1 MKMLLDIVT
10 NPILITSALAWVI
23 SQVIKAIIDIRAKR
37 SVRVL
42 GHGGMPSSHSATMA
56 SLTLIVG
63 LTKGFGTA
71 AFAISAMV
79 AFVVMCDAAG
89 VRNETAKHSASIKEL
104 AESVSELGGDST
116 EVGTDDLE
124 EFIGHT
130 PLQVVV
136 GASVGLAVALVS
148 YLVMRYG
155 IGMQFYY

>member
-1 MKMLLDIVT
+1 MF
-10 NPILITSALAWVI
+10 P
-23 SQVIKAIIDIRAKR
+23 Q
-37 SVRVL
+37 
-42 GHGGMPSSHSATMA
+42 
-56 SLTLIVG
+56 
-63 LTKGFGTA
+63 
-71 AFAISAMV
+71 
-79 AFVVMCDAAG
+79 
-89 VRNETAKHSASIKEL
+89 TAKHSASIKEL